1 MEKVL
6 GLYTFRL
13 HVSALKVYVTGD
25 FDQWSRTQRLI
36 QTSNGVFEREVV
48 LPEFKRMH
56 YLFFVDGEEM
66 TDPSAMQEL
75 DSGGRIT
82 NVLTR
87 EQVLEGDSLG
97 GYVRSSA
104 YGYKRLDFDNY
115 EIRILTLTTTP
126 NQPESNDSKI
136 CCYIEHVSL
145 INPGSYSALSYCW
158 GDPRSTK
165 TISLNGI
172 NVEITAKLYAA
183 LLQVQSLDARERFV
197 EPIRL
202 WVDAICINQA
212 DAEERS
218 SQVRIMRQIYSRAK
232 RVIAFIG
239 EPCSL
244 SSWSLYTPSS
254 VAYVVKNQF
263 SDVAPLNQ
271 DQPVDAWRANGSK
284 ILNMF
289 FNEPYWTRVWVIQ
302 EIAVAASI
310 TMLYG
315 DIEIPWSDLAGL
327 LKLWKD
333 SPNLVPFNTQAYKRA
348 LHLLEFRNRFLLNRE
363 PIKLLDALHWSYNT
377 RATDSRDKIY
387 ALLGLCYD
395 GQTYVPIPNYKQPLE
410 AIVADMAKTM
420 MSVNRSLDLI
430 CLKGTSISEKKSVGP
445 TWLPNLFD
453 LGPDSLTILESQIL
467 DRNYTH
473 SFNPILEGS
482 NGGRLLVKADKIG
495 TVRVISTTMSRHD
508 KVNDSTR
515 TRSDWILE
523 TMTLADKDPMLANP
537 TKSDLTTQDAI
548 IKALTMSKLP
558 ESFTVEI
565 SRACFSVLWTPF
577 GRGAVH
583 NIELIRWIDENAWLK
598 IENWTLREWSRLG
611 HLSKSPST
619 KEPSVEQV
627 ALFTQTL
634 DHVLGSGMRLV
645 WASESCIGMAHPDAK
660 SQDEIFSLRGCS
672 VTVVLREGKDS
683 VNKTVYRVI
692 GGAYLKRRVNFLRL
706 SGKNIEQDII
716 ILV

>member
-13 HVSALKVYVTGD
+13 HVSALEVYVTGN

-75 DSGGRIT
+75 DSGGRII

-126 NQPESNDSKI
+126 NHPESNDSKI
-136 CCYIEHVSL
+136 CCYMEHVSL

-183 LLQVQSLDARERFV
+183 LQQVQSLGARERIV

-212 DAEERS
+212 DAEERG

-239 EPCSL
+239 EPRSL
-244 SSWSLYTPSS
+244 SSWNLYTPSS

-284 ILNMF
+284 ILNIF

-315 DIEIPWSDLAGL
+315 DIEIPWSDVAGL

-333 SPNLVPFNTQAYKRA
+333 SHLVPFNTQAYKRA
-348 LHLLEFRNRFLLNRE
+348 LHLLELRNRFLLTRE

-377 RATDSRDKIY
+377 RATDSRDRIY
-387 ALLGLCYD
+387 ALLGLCHD

-430 CLKGTSISEKKSVGP
+430 CLKGTSVSKKKSVGP
-445 TWLPNLFD
+445 TWLPNFFD
-453 LGPDSLTILESQIL
+453 LGPDSLTILESHIL

-473 SFNPILEGS
+473 SFNPILEAS
-482 NGGRLLVKADKIG
+482 HGGCLLVKGSKVG
-495 TVRVISTTMSRHD
+495 TIRSISTTMSRYD
-508 KVNDSTR
+508 RVNDSTR

-523 TMTLADKDPMLANP
+523 TMTLADKDPVLAKP
-537 TKSDLTTQDAI
+537 TESHLTTQDAI

-565 SRACFSVLWTPF
+565 ARACFSVLWTPF
-577 GRGAVH
+577 GRGSVH
-583 NIELIRWIDENAWLK
+583 NLELIRWIDENAWLK

-611 HLSKSPST
+611 CLSKSLST

-627 ALFTQTL
+627 ALFIQTL
-634 DHVLGSGMRLV
+634 DRVLGSGMRLV
-645 WASESCIGMAHPDAK
+645 WAGGSRIGMAHPDAK
-660 SQDEIFSLRGCS
+660 SQDEIFSLQACS
-672 VTVVLREGKDS
+672 IAVVLREGKDS

-692 GGAYLKRRVNFLRL
+692 GGANLWKSVFFFSFSRKLEHITL
-706 SGKNIEQDII
+706 M
-716 ILV
+716 